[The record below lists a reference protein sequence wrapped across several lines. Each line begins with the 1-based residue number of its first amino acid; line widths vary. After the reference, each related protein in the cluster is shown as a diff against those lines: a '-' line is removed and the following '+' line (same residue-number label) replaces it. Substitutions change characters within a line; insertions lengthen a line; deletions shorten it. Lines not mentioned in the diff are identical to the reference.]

1 MRLIEPSVEIIK
13 QSNDLIGIFKHIEK
27 CGRTCY
33 QSYDKIDETSY
44 IKFIRMI
51 QSKGHLSVFEH
62 GTIYLKIPIHYP
74 GVTDKLIQNQYSKY
88 RVIDNYYY
96 ATTNLRVIKEHKL
109 EHLMQYICEPTEY
122 HYKRTT
128 VKFILPIGISR
139 EFCRHR
145 VFSFSE
151 QSTRYCNF
159 SLNKFNNEIT
169 FIIPCWTKNID
180 TFIKYPGSTAEFT
193 YNYTKEEE
201 KISATAIL
209 FEQWE
214 LLERK
219 YFELIERGCKP
230 QEARDVLPLSTK
242 SELIMTGFDDD
253 WKQFLELRCSPYAH
267 PDAQKLA
274 NMLKDEMEKEFNKT
288 NKE

>member
-1 MRLIEPSVEIIK
+1 MRLIEPSAEIIK

-44 IKFIRMI
+44 IKFIQMI

-62 GTIYLKIPIHYP
+62 GTVYLKIPSSEVNLIHYP
-74 GVTDKLIQNQYSKY
+74 GAADKLIQNQYSKY
-88 RVIDNYYY
+88 RVVDNYYY
-96 ATTNLRVIKEHKL
+96 VTTNLRVIKENKL

-169 FIIPCWTKNID
+169 FIIPTWVKDINSKEYL
-180 TFIKYPGSTAEFT
+180 TF
-193 YNYTKEEE
+193 
-201 KISATAIL
+201 L
-209 FEQWE
+209 EQLRRSE
-214 LLERK
+214 TT
-219 YFELIERGCKP
+219 YFELIKEGYKP
-230 QEARDVLPLSTK
+230 QEARDVLPLITK
-242 SELIMTGFDDD
+242 SELIMTGFDED

-267 PDAQKLA
+267 PDARKSA
-274 NMLKDEMEKEFNKT
+274 NMVKYEIDKANKEFNKT
-288 NKE
+288 NKD

>member
-44 IKFIRMI
+44 IKFIQMI

-62 GTIYLKIPIHYP
+62 GTIYLKIPIHYS
-74 GVTDKLIQNQYSKY
+74 GVTDKLIKNQYSKY

-109 EHLMQYICEPTEY
+109 EDLMQYICEPTEY

-159 SLNKFNNEIT
+159 SLSKFNNEIT
-169 FIIPCWTKNID
+169 FIKPDWFNNKETDEIFIDSCRDSELYYFTLIKNG
-180 TFIKYPGSTAEFT
+180 Y
-193 YNYTKEEE
+193 
-201 KISATAIL
+201 
-209 FEQWE
+209 
-214 LLERK
+214 
-219 YFELIERGCKP
+219 KP

-242 SELIMTGFDDD
+242 SELIMTGFDED

-274 NMLKDEMEKEFNKT
+274 NMLKDEMEKVDK
-288 NKE
+288 K

>member
-1 MRLIEPSVEIIK
+1 MRLIEPNVEIIK

-44 IKFIRMI
+44 IKFIQMI

-62 GTIYLKIPIHYP
+62 GTIYLKIPSSEINP
-74 GVTDKLIQNQYSKY
+74 DRIDSLITNKYTKY
-88 RVIDNYYY
+88 RYNLEDGIYY
-96 ATTNLRVIKEHKL
+96 ATTNLRAIKENKL
-109 EHLMQYICEPTEY
+109 EDLMQYICEPTEY

-169 FIIPCWTKNID
+169 FIIPTWVKDINSEKYS
-180 TFIKYPGSTAEFT
+180 TF
-193 YNYTKEEE
+193 
-201 KISATAIL
+201 L
-209 FEQWE
+209 EQLRE
-214 LLERK
+214 SETT
-219 YFELIERGCKP
+219 YFELIKEGYKP
-230 QEARDVLPLSTK
+230 QEVRDVLPLITK
-242 SELIMTGFDDD
+242 SELIMTGFDED

-274 NMLKDEMEKEFNKT
+274 NMVKYEMEKMDK
-288 NKE
+288 K

>member
-1 MRLIEPSVEIIK
+1 MKLIEPSAEIIK

-33 QSYDKIDETSY
+33 QSYDKMDETSY
-44 IKFIRMI
+44 LKFVQMI

-62 GTIYLKIPIHYP
+62 GTVYLKIPSTEVNLIHYP
-74 GVTDKLIQNQYSKY
+74 GAADKLIQNQYSKY
-88 RVIDNYYY
+88 RAIDNYYY
-96 ATTNLRVIKEHKL
+96 VTTNLRVIKENKL

-159 SLNKFNNEIT
+159 SLDKFNNEIT
-169 FIIPCWTKNID
+169 FIIPTWVKDINSKKYSIFLEQLRTSEIVYFGLID
-180 TFIKYPGSTAEFT
+180 MGF
-193 YNYTKEEE
+193 
-201 KISATAIL
+201 
-209 FEQWE
+209 
-214 LLERK
+214 
-219 YFELIERGCKP
+219 KP

-242 SELIMTGFDDD
+242 SELIMTGFDED
-253 WKQFLELRCSPYAH
+253 WEQFLELRCSPYAH
-267 PDAQKLA
+267 PDARKIA
-274 NMLKDEMEKEFNKT
+274 NMVKYEFNKTSQEFNKT
-288 NKE
+288 NKD

>member
-44 IKFIRMI
+44 IKFIQMI

-62 GTIYLKIPIHYP
+62 GTIYLKIPIHYSE
-74 GVTDKLIQNQYSKY
+74 VTDKLIQNQYSKY

-109 EHLMQYICEPTEY
+109 EDLMQYICEPTEY

-169 FIIPCWTKNID
+169 FIIPTWVKDINSEKYF
-180 TFIKYPGSTAEFT
+180 TF
-193 YNYTKEEE
+193 
-201 KISATAIL
+201 L
-209 FEQWE
+209 EQLKRSE
-214 LLERK
+214 TT
-219 YFELIERGCKP
+219 YFELIKEGYKP
-230 QEARDVLPLSTK
+230 QEARDILSLSTK

-274 NMLKDEMEKEFNKT
+274 NMLKDEMEKMDK
-288 NKE
+288 K

>member
-1 MRLIEPSVEIIK
+1 MRLIEPSAEIIK

-44 IKFIRMI
+44 IKFIQMI

-62 GTIYLKIPIHYP
+62 GTIYLKIPNSEVNLIHYP
-74 GVTDKLIQNQYSKY
+74 GAADKLIQNQYSKY
-88 RVIDNYYY
+88 RVVDNYYY
-96 ATTNLRVIKEHKL
+96 VTTNLRVIKETKL

-169 FIIPCWTKNID
+169 FIIPTWVKDINSKEYL
-180 TFIKYPGSTAEFT
+180 TF
-193 YNYTKEEE
+193 
-201 KISATAIL
+201 L
-209 FEQWE
+209 EQLRRSE
-214 LLERK
+214 TT
-219 YFELIERGCKP
+219 YFELIKEGYKP
-230 QEARDVLPLSTK
+230 QEARDVLPLITK
-242 SELIMTGFDDD
+242 SELIMTGFDED

-267 PDAQKLA
+267 PDARKIA
-274 NMLKDEMEKEFNKT
+274 NMVKYEIDKANKEFNKT
-288 NKE
+288 NKD

>member
-44 IKFIRMI
+44 IKFIQMI

-62 GTIYLKIPIHYP
+62 GTIYLKIPSSEINLIHYIEAA
-74 GVTDKLIQNQYSKY
+74 DKLIKNQYSKY

-96 ATTNLRVIKEHKL
+96 VTTNLRVIKEHKL
-109 EHLMQYICEPTEY
+109 EDLMQYICEPTEY

-169 FIIPCWTKNID
+169 FIIPTWVKDINSEKYF
-180 TFIKYPGSTAEFT
+180 TFLEQLRRSE
-193 YNYTKEEE
+193 
-201 KISATAIL
+201 AT
-209 FEQWE
+209 
-214 LLERK
+214 
-219 YFELIERGCKP
+219 YFELIKEGYKP
-230 QEARDVLPLSTK
+230 QEARDILPLSTK
-242 SELIMTGFDDD
+242 SELIMTGFDED

-274 NMLKDEMEKEFNKT
+274 NMLKNEMDKT

>member
-1 MRLIEPSVEIIK
+1 
-13 QSNDLIGIFKHIEK
+13 
-27 CGRTCY
+27 
-33 QSYDKIDETSY
+33 
-44 IKFIRMI
+44 
-51 QSKGHLSVFEH
+51 
-62 GTIYLKIPIHYP
+62 
-74 GVTDKLIQNQYSKY
+74 
-88 RVIDNYYY
+88 
-96 ATTNLRVIKEHKL
+96 
-109 EHLMQYICEPTEY
+109 MQYICEPTEY

-169 FIIPCWTKNID
+169 FIIPIWVKDINSEEYL
-180 TFIKYPGSTAEFT
+180 TF
-193 YNYTKEEE
+193 
-201 KISATAIL
+201 L
-209 FEQWE
+209 EQLRRSE
-214 LLERK
+214 IT
-219 YFELIERGCKP
+219 YFELIKEGYKP

-242 SELIMTGFDDD
+242 SELIMTGFDED

-274 NMLKDEMEKEFNKT
+274 NMLKDEMEKMD
-288 NKE
+288 KE

>member
-44 IKFIRMI
+44 IKFIQMI

-62 GTIYLKIPIHYP
+62 GTIYLKIPIYYP
-74 GVTDKLIQNQYSKY
+74 GVIDLIQNQYSKY

-96 ATTNLRVIKEHKL
+96 VTTNLRVIKEHKL
-109 EHLMQYICEPTEY
+109 ENLMQYICEPTEY

-169 FIIPCWTKNID
+169 FIIPTWVKDINSEKYL
-180 TFIKYPGSTAEFT
+180 TF
-193 YNYTKEEE
+193 
-201 KISATAIL
+201 L
-209 FEQWE
+209 EQLKRSE
-214 LLERK
+214 TT
-219 YFELIERGCKP
+219 YFELIKEGYKP

-242 SELIMTGFDDD
+242 SELIMTGFDED

-274 NMLKDEMEKEFNKT
+274 NMLKDEMEKMDK
-288 NKE
+288 K